1 MSDIITFGSAT
12 WDIFMRAKEF
22 RVVKN
27 KKFATGKSICLG
39 SGSKIDI
46 EDIKFSSGGGGTN
59 TAATFA
65 KQGFKPSYCGMVGND
80 LSGGK
85 VIEELKK
92 LGIGTQLIAKTSI
105 KATNTSV
112 VLNPDKEDRTILV
125 YRGASEL
132 LTRNDIFW
140 SKIKK
145 AEWFYL
151 APLSGLLV
159 DFSDVLVNFAY
170 DNGIKVAFNPGS
182 SQLFLSSGVLKKII
196 KKVDVLILN
205 QEEASLLTGIPF
217 KKEREIFKSIDE
229 ICPGIAVMT
238 KGGEGVVVSDGK
250 YLYKADVLKTKVVD
264 RTGAGDSF
272 GAGFV
277 SGFIKS
283 KGSVEYAINLG
294 TANAAACISEWGAK
308 NRLLDKD
315 EKFKKVK
322 VNKEQCSK
330 NGLCKTK

>member
-1 MSDIITFGSAT
+1 MNIVTFGSAT

-22 RVVKN
+22 RIVKN
-27 KKFATGKSICLG
+27 KKFVTGKGICLG

-46 EDIKFSSGGGGTN
+46 EDIKFSSGGGGIN
-59 TAATFA
+59 TAATFV
-65 KQGFKPSYCGMVGND
+65 KQGFKPFYCGMVGND

-92 LGIGTQLIAKTSI
+92 LGIGTQLITKTSI

-112 VLNPDKEDRTILV
+112 VLNPNKEDRTILV

-132 LTRNDIFW
+132 LGKNDIFW
-140 SKIKK
+140 SKLKK
-145 AEWFYL
+145 AKWFYL
-151 APLSGLLV
+151 ATLSGLLA
-159 DFSDVLVNFAY
+159 DLTDDIVNFAY

-182 SQLFLSSGVLKKII
+182 SQLSLPSEALKKII
-196 KKVDVLILN
+196 KKVDILILN

-217 KKEREIFKSIDE
+217 KKEKEIFKKIDE

-238 KGGEGVVVSDGK
+238 KGGQGAVVSDGK

-277 SGFIKS
+277 SGFIK
-283 KGSVEYAINLG
+283 KDDIEHAIQLG
-294 TANAAACISEWGAK
+294 TANASACISEWGAK
-308 NRLLDKD
+308 NRLLDKN
-315 EKFKKVK
+315 ERFKKVK
-322 VNKEQCSK
+322 VDKEQCSK
-330 NGLCKTK
+330 PR